1 MTTRKAVLITGAAGD
16 IGRALCGAFH
26 AAGWFVVA
34 TDRRAARPPCD
45 AFIRLDLRRFVASAA
60 VRAQFAKRIRKA
72 KGRLPLRAL
81 VNNAA
86 TQLPAGASA
95 IRPEDFQESISV
107 NVTAP
112 LLMVKTV
119 LADLK
124 RTCGSVINIGS
135 IHSSLT
141 KPGFVSYATSKAA
154 LQGLTTALS
163 VDLGRSG
170 VRVNLIRPAA
180 TRTAMLESG
189 FRGRHA
195 ARAALGRHHPLARI
209 AEPRDIADAAVFL
222 ASDTA
227 GFITGAML
235 DVAGGISGRLH
246 DPA

>member
-1 MTTRKAVLITGAAGD
+1 MKTRKAVLITGAAGD
-16 IGRALCGAFH
+16 IGRALCGAFR
-26 AAGWFVVA
+26 AAGYLVVA
-34 TDRRAARPPCD
+34 TDRRTARPPCD

-60 VRAQFAKRIRKA
+60 ARARFGKQLRKA
-72 KGRLPLRAL
+72 KGRVPLQAL

-86 TQLPAGASA
+86 TQLPAATAAVKPG
-95 IRPEDFQESISV
+95 DFQDSISV

-112 LLMVKTV
+112 LLLVKAV

-124 RTCGSVINIGS
+124 RTRGSVINIGS

-189 FRGRHA
+189 FRGRRA

-209 AEPRDIADAAVFL
+209 AEPREIAAAAVFL
-222 ASDTA
+222 ASDGA
-227 GFITGAML
+227 GFITGAAL